1 MVVIMDKKTAKE
13 RVLKLRQEI
22 DHHRYLYHVLDKQ
35 EISDAAL
42 DSLKNELAKLE
53 EQYPDLIT
61 PDSPTQRVGGRPLP
75 KFTKVQHQVFMP
87 SLNDAF
93 TEEET
98 ETWLARIK
106 KLLPESE
113 NLDFFAEIKMD
124 GLAVSLIYQNGLLK
138 RGATRGDGRVGEE
151 VTQNLRTIE
160 SIPLRLHLEKVDTS
174 VKKKA
179 QGTVEVRGEVIL
191 PRKSFDKL
199 NKQQAKKGEP
209 KFANPRNAAAGSIR
223 QLDPK
228 ILAARDLDFMAY
240 DLITDLGQK
249 THQQSHQLL
258 KKLGFKIGQY
268 DKYCSNLKEVN
279 QFHQYILKIRDKLAY
294 WTDGV
299 VVNVNNITTYK
310 KLGIVGKAPRAVI
323 AYKYPAEQATTVVS
337 DIQVQIGRTGAL
349 TPVAHLKPVLVAGS
363 TVTRATLH
371 NEDEIN
377 RLDVR
382 IGDTVIVQKAG
393 DIIPDV
399 VKVLP
404 KLRTGKEKKFH
415 FPKKCPMC
423 GSPVVRKEGEATH
436 CCTDQSCF
444 AIIREQLY
452 HFVSKAAFDINHL
465 GPKVID
471 QLFANDLIKDAAD
484 IFTLKQGDLEPLERF
499 AEKSA
504 ANIIEAIEQAKGINL
519 PRFIYALGI
528 RHVGEETAIDLAKR
542 FGSLEQII
550 RASQTQLENIPNIG
564 QVVAKSIYDYFQGR
578 KNLSLVD
585 RLVKN
590 GVRIE
595 EVKKSIK
602 TTLSGQTFVLT
613 GVLHA
618 MARDGAKV
626 KIRELGGDVSSSVS
640 EKTDFL
646 VAGEDPGSK
655 FDKAQKLGVKV
666 ISEEQFLK
674 MVK

>member
-1 MVVIMDKKTAKE
+1 MDKKTAKE

-75 KFTKVQHQVFMP
+75 KFIKVQHQVFMP

-98 ETWLARIK
+98 KAWLARIK

-191 PRKSFDKL
+191 PKKSFDKL

-258 KKLGFKIGQY
+258 KKMGFKIGQY

-504 ANIIEAIEQAKGINL
+504 ANIIEAIEQAKEISL
-519 PRFIYALGI
+519 PRFIYALGT

-585 RLVKN
+585 RLIKN

-602 TTLSGQTFVLT
+602 ATLSGQTFVLT

-618 MARDGAKV
+618 MARDEAKT
-626 KIRELGGDVSSSVS
+626 KIRELGGDVSSLVS

-666 ISEEQFLK
+666 ISEKQFLK
-674 MVK
+674 MIK